1 MIVFGD
7 AVRMEIPRAKLAS
20 LLTRLDR
27 IGAWGI
33 EAHAELVAAFVE
45 TAELAQGLA
54 DLRFLEDGRD
64 QGSRERS
71 AAASLLQA
79 FAEAIAKS
87 WRGGLA
93 VPPLEPIL
101 DALDLLAGF
110 DLPREIAC
118 RRAEGYAHYAVYP
131 ETYFEA
137 AARLGPGRIGAVVGL
152 RSIGIGLAAMVAA
165 GARAPL
171 PVSVRPIGHPF
182 RRYLDLSEEIAAEI
196 TAGHS
201 LGVAVVDEGPGLSG
215 SSFGVVADLLEARGV
230 DAARIHFFPSHAGEP
245 GPQAEPRNLDRWRAA
260 KRHVVTFDELVLKA
274 PDPVTG
280 FAAWFRDLVGDIATT
295 EDLSGGA
302 WRSYLPL
309 AERDWPPAYP
319 QQERRKLLLAT
330 VTGETWLARFAG
342 LGAYGEGKL
351 ERAHAIAAA
360 GLAPDTAGMRHGF
373 ILQRWHRQSEPLI
386 PVGEEAMETVAR
398 YLAFRGRRFA
408 TTLPGASLEALASML
423 LHNVEEALGAD
434 VASAFASWP
443 ARALDL
449 QDDVRPVATD
459 NRLHCWEW
467 FRAEDGR
474 ILKGDALDHC
484 EAHDLVGCQDIAYD
498 VVGAL
503 VEFAWYGAA
512 RKTFL
517 RHFEGHARDG
527 LHPALLA
534 FYLPCYVAF
543 QLGSFVM
550 ACDSVPDNSP
560 ERARLQREAD
570 RYATALLELAGRF

>member
-7 AVRMEIPRAKLAS
+7 AVRRESPRAKLAS
-20 LLTRLDR
+20 LLTRLER
-27 IGAWGI
+27 LEASGI
-33 EAHAELVAAFVE
+33 EAHADLVAAFVE

-64 QGSRERS
+64 QDSRERS

-79 FAEAIAKS
+79 FAEAIARS
-87 WRGGLA
+87 WRGSLIA
-93 VPPLEPIL
+93 PPLEPIL
-101 DALDLLAGF
+101 DALDLLAGL
-110 DLPREIAC
+110 DLPPEIAC

-152 RSIGIGLAAMVAA
+152 RSIGIGLAALVAA

-182 RRYLDLSEEIAAEI
+182 RRYLHLSEEIAAEI

-215 SSFGVVADLLEARGV
+215 SSFGAVADLLEARGV
-230 DAARIHFFPSHAGEP
+230 DPSRIHFFPSHAGEP
-245 GPQAEPRNLDRWRAA
+245 GPQAEPRHLDRWRAA
-260 KRHVVTFDELVLKA
+260 NRHVVTFDELVIEA

-280 FAAWFRDLVGDIATT
+280 FAAWCRDLVGDIATI

-302 WRSYLPL
+302 WRSHLPL
-309 AERDWPPAYP
+309 AERDWPPAHP

-351 ERAHAIAAA
+351 ERAHALAEA
-360 GLAPDTAGMRHGF
+360 GFAPETAGMRHGF
-373 ILQRWHRQSEPLI
+373 ILQRWHHQSEPSI
-386 PVGEEAMETVAR
+386 PGGEEAMEMVAR

-408 TTLPGASLEALASML
+408 TTLPGASLETLASML
-423 LHNVEEALGAD
+423 LHNAEEALGAD
-434 VASAFASWP
+434 VASAFTSWP

-449 QDDVRPVATD
+449 QDEVRPVATD
-459 NRLHCWEW
+459 NRLHRWEW
-467 FRAEDGR
+467 LRAEDGR

-498 VVGAL
+498 VVGAV

-512 RKTFL
+512 RKAFL
-517 RHFEGHARDG
+517 RHFEGHSRSA
-527 LHPALLA
+527 LNPALLA

-543 QLGSFVM
+543 QLGSFTM
-550 ACDSVPDNSP
+550 ACDSVPEYSP
-560 ERARLQREAD
+560 ERARLQDEAD
-570 RYATALLELAGRF
+570 RYATALLEVAGRL

>member
-7 AVRMEIPRAKLAS
+7 AVRMESPRAKLAS

-27 IGAWGI
+27 IEVSGI

-64 QGSRERS
+64 QESRERS

-87 WRGGLA
+87 WRGGLT

-110 DLPREIAC
+110 DLPPEIAC

-171 PVSVRPIGHPF
+171 PVSLRPMGHPY

-215 SSFGVVADLLEARGV
+215 SSFGAVADLLEARGV
-230 DAARIHFFPSHAGEP
+230 DVARIHFFPSHAGEP
-245 GPQAEPRNLDRWRAA
+245 GPQAEPRHLDRWRAA
-260 KRHVVTFDELVLKA
+260 KRHVVTFDELVLEA

-280 FAAWFRDLVGDIATT
+280 FAAWCQDLVGDIASI

-302 WRSYLPL
+302 WRSHLPL
-309 AERDWPPAYP
+309 AERDWPPAHP
-319 QQERRKLLLAT
+319 QQERRKLLLST
-330 VTGETWLARFAG
+330 MRSETWLARFAG

-351 ERAHAIAAA
+351 ERGQALAEA
-360 GLAPDTAGMRHGF
+360 GFVPETVGMRHGF
-373 ILQRWHRQSEPLI
+373 ILQRWHQQSEPLAA
-386 PVGEEAMETVAR
+386 GEEEAMETVAN
-398 YLAFRGRRFA
+398 YLAFRVRRFA

-423 LHNVEEALGAD
+423 LHNAEEALGAD
-434 VASAFASWP
+434 AALAFASWP

-449 QDDVRPVATD
+449 QDEVRPVATD
-459 NRLHCWEW
+459 NRLHRWEW
-467 FRAEDGR
+467 LRAEDGR
-474 ILKGDALDHC
+474 ILKGDAFDHC

-498 VVGAL
+498 VVGA
-503 VEFAWYGAA
+503 VIEFGWYGAE
-512 RKTFL
+512 RREFL
-517 RHFEGHARDG
+517 RHFEGHSRNALNPG
-527 LHPALLA
+527 LLA

-543 QLGSFVM
+543 QLGSFTM
-550 ACDSVPDNSP
+550 ACDSVPENSP
-560 ERARLQREAD
+560 DRARLDDEAD
-570 RYATALLELAGRF
+570 RYATALLEVAGRL